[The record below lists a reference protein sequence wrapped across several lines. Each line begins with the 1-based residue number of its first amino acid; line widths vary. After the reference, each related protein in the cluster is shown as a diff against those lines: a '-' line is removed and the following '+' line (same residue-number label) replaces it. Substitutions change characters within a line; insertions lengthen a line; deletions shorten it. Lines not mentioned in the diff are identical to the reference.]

1 MNRNFYIYKNRI
13 SSENIED
20 SSEGQDNPRTRYGSD
35 DYSKLS
41 SENQKKVDEIWRKI
55 GKLESAYGLRKLS
68 KAGNKALNSKVKKQN
83 VHSIPD
89 TFDEYDDFSP
99 SFEEEYDEP
108 RSKKLSEADKFME
121 SPEYEQQEE
130 SDHRKYEKDRKRVE
144 SY

>member
-68 KAGNKALNSKVKKQN
+68 KAGNKALNSKVKKQD
-83 VHSIPD
+83 VYSIPD
-89 TFDEYDDFSP
+89 TYDDDDDFSP
-99 SFEEEYDEP
+99 YYDEP
-108 RSKKLSEADKFME
+108 RSQELSYSDKLIE

-130 SDHRKYEKDRKRVE
+130 GDRRKYEKDRKRVE

>member
-20 SSEGQDNPRTRYGSD
+20 SSEGQGNPSD